1 MKSLNKVLAIAV
13 LLTGIF
19 SFSTKSF
26 STKDK
31 TNPESHLNLEEINI
45 FEMLSKQQF
54 ECRPSLEFM
63 FYVETNLVKRM
74 RGANEI
80 NAKVYFF
87 DKLSG
92 KKRLLANEIVQI
104 NAFKG
109 AIVNHTSENVFKPIR
124 LKNGD
129 KIIGT
134 ATKAPYSFSELM
146 QFESIY
152 NSYIN
157 ATNILLVLKRTIG
170 N

>member
-1 MKSLNKVLAIAV
+1 MKSLKKVMAIAV
-13 LLTGIF
+13 LLIGFF
-19 SFSTKSF
+19 SFSTESF
-26 STKDK
+26 GTKDK
-31 TNPESHLNLEEINI
+31 INPESYLNLEEINI

-54 ECRPSLEFM
+54 ECRPSSEFM

-87 DKLSG
+87 DKLFG
-92 KKRLLANEIVQI
+92 KKLLLANEIVQI
-104 NAFKG
+104 KTFQG

-129 KIIGT
+129 TIIDT
-134 ATKAPYSFSELM
+134 VTKTPYSFIELL

-152 NSYIN
+152 NSYIS
-157 ATNILLVLKRTIG
+157 ATNNLLALKRTIG